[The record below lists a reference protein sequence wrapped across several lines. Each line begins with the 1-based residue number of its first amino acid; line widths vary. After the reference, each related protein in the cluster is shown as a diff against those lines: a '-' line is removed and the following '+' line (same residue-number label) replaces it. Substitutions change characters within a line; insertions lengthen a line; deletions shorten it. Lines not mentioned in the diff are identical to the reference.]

1 MESFGTEKHIGL
13 IYNCNLEEHYLGT
26 KKLHLNNKGS
36 NVFAKKNLHFIES
49 WIANTDNLRL
59 RLE

>member
-1 MESFGTEKHIGL
+1 MESFGTEKRIGL

-49 WIANTDNLRL
+49 
-59 RLE
+59 